1 MMTQDQI
8 NKKAVELTFN
18 YRQDQEVICLMDQIL
33 NIQAMLTLIS
43 ADQLAVLKAMMNLS
57 CADGL
62 DHEYKNTIVSMID
75 KALKGELD

>member
-1 MMTQDQI
+1 MMTQEQI

-18 YRQDQEVICLMDQIL
+18 YRRDQEVICLMDQIL

-43 ADQLAVLKAMMNLS
+43 ADQLAVLKVMMNLS

>member
-1 MMTQDQI
+1 MMTQEQI
-8 NKKAVELTFN
+8 NKKAVELTSN
-18 YRQDQEVICLMDQIL
+18 YRQDQDVICLMDQIL

-43 ADQLAVLKAMMNLS
+43 TDQLAVLKVMMNLS

-62 DHEYKNTIVSMID
+62 DQEYKTAIVSMID